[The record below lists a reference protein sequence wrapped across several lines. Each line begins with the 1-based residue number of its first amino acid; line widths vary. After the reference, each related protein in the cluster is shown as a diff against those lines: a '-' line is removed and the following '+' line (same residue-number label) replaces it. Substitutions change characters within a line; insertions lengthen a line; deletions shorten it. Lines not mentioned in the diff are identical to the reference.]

1 MEELIFTS
9 SSRGLQV
16 GKSGFCTVAATAGMT
31 PGLIRML
38 ESLSGYRHLFAPGT
52 PEAKK
57 NPIAYSYVKAKV
69 GNDFRYVLSRVK
81 DCGVDYSGRSNKIAH
96 HLSLQSNRLSLIHI

>member
-38 ESLSGYRHLFAPGT
+38 ESLSGYRHLFTPGT

-69 GNDFRYVLSRVK
+69 GNDFR
-81 DCGVDYSGRSNKIAH
+81 
-96 HLSLQSNRLSLIHI
+96 LSLIHI